1 MVLSLPKA
9 RTVII
14 EQMSVGQL
22 VCPSSSISS
31 VEDREQ
37 LKKQVLFK
45 ELMEEPGNILKEK

>member
-14 EQMSVGQL
+14 EQMSVEQL
-22 VCPSSSISS
+22 VCPSSSVSS
-31 VEDREQ
+31 MEDREQ